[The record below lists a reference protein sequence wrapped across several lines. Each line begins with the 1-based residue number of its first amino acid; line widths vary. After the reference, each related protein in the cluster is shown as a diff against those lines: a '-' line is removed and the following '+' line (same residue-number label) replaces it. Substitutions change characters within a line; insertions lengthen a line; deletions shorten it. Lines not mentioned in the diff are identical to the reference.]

1 MKPTPS
7 LAYKDFDR
15 WFLNANYSWQE
26 RKDGVPLE
34 LLAKLNPVEK
44 QRAEEAL
51 ISRLSTSDSWPAR
64 GLGYLRSQNALGRL
78 RRLLPKADGSVR
90 AAIALAIWQI
100 DGDPQMA
107 DELVALSR
115 SNYTDDSDSANTF
128 TMIDIIYCLACLSS
142 EATTKRLEELTQSK
156 NYLISYNARRV
167 IKLRNA
173 GRL

>member
-1 MKPTPS
+1 MKPTSS
-7 LAYKDFDR
+7 LAYQEFDR
-15 WFLNANYSWQE
+15 CFLNASYSWPE

-34 LLAKLNPVEK
+34 LLDKLNPEEK
-44 QRAEEAL
+44 QEAEEAL
-51 ISRLSTSDSWPAR
+51 ISRLSTGDSWPAR
-64 GLGYLRSQNALGRL
+64 GLGHLRSQSALGPL
-78 RRLLPKADGSVR
+78 RRLLPKAKGSVR

-115 SNYTDDSDSANTF
+115 SDYTDDSNSANTF
-128 TMIDIIYCLACLSS
+128 TMIDIIYCLAYLSL
-142 EATTKRLEELTQSK
+142 ETVTQRLEELTQSK
-156 NYLISYNARRV
+156 NYLISYNAKRA